1 MPEKLDKAFD
11 QLMQEKFRDFK
22 AEPAVGLWNKIS
34 AGLNKPA
41 KKRLPF
47 TWLAAAVVFI
57 FSAIGLWLNNS
68 SPITENQYM
77 EEAVVQKPEPTLSME
92 DTPENAA
99 ISIVATTHAAP
110 KKAKYNAQN
119 TKVNKNTAL
128 QVAADVQT
136 KADPISV
143 ETPVSPPEPVL
154 IADPFPNLNDAAPAQ
169 LNAANVVDE
178 SETSAQDEP
187 LSRQRGGSI
196 GRFVNKLVA
205 KVDSREDKLIEVSEE
220 AGEGL
225 RITGLNFGL
234 VKMKNKNAK

>member
-1 MPEKLDKAFD
+1 
-11 QLMQEKFRDFK
+11 MQEKFRDFK
-22 AEPAVGLWNKIS
+22 AEPPAALWNNIS
-34 AGLNKPA
+34 AGLNKPT

-47 TWLAAAVVFI
+47 TWMAAAVVFI
-57 FSAIGLWLNNS
+57 FSAIGLWLKNAS
-68 SPITENQYM
+68 IITENQYM
-77 EEAVVQKPEPTLSME
+77 EEAVVQKPESTVFTE

-99 ISIVATTHAAP
+99 ISIVETTHASP
-110 KKAKYNAQN
+110 RKAKNSTKN
-119 TKVNKNTAL
+119 TRVNKNIAL
-128 QVAADVQT
+128 QTAADVQT
-136 KADPISV
+136 KADRVSV
-143 ETPVSPPEPVL
+143 ETLVSSPEPVL
-154 IADPFPNLNDAAPAQ
+154 IADPFPNSNDAAPAQ
-169 LNAANVVDE
+169 LNAANVVEE

-225 RITGLNFGL
+225 KITGLNFGL